1 MDLFR
6 TRDHVPDFD
15 VYVGAYR
22 ERSAATRARCR
33 AELDVPY
40 GSGEFE
46 RLDLFFPE
54 GEVRA
59 APVHLFIHGGYW
71 RMFDKSDFSF
81 VADTVV
87 GAGGVAAILN
97 YSLMPAVRMETV
109 VRQVRAAA
117 AWLQERAAAFGGD
130 PQNLTISGHSAG
142 GHLCA
147 FLLDTDSPVR
157 PRGALMLSGIYELA
171 PLQRSFLQPEIGIT
185 DEEVH
190 RFSPLRLA
198 YQPSG
203 PAILMAGERET
214 APFHEQGQAMA
225 ATLRRDGVKA
235 AFHSIPGANHMSIV
249 LDLGDSGTGPGQ
261 ALASLMKQEA

>member
-15 VYVGAYR
+15 AYVEVYHK
-22 ERSAATRARCR
+22 RSAATRARCR
-33 AELDVPY
+33 AELDVAY
-40 GSGEFE
+40 GPGELE

-87 GAGGVAAILN
+87 AAGGIAAILN
-97 YSLMPAVRMETV
+97 YSLMPAVRMETI

-117 AWLQERAAAFGGD
+117 AWLRENAAGLGGD
-130 PQNLTISGHSAG
+130 PANFTVSGHSAG

-147 FLLDTDSPVR
+147 FLLDADSPVR
-157 PRGALMLSGIYELA
+157 PKATLMLSGIYELE
-171 PLQRSFLQPEIGIT
+171 PLQHSFLQPEIGIT
-185 DEEVH
+185 DEEVR

-198 YQPSG
+198 YRPMG
-203 PAILMAGERET
+203 PVMLMAGERET
-214 APFHEQGQAMA
+214 VPFHEQGRGMA
-225 ATLRRDGVKA
+225 ETLQRDGLEA
-235 AFHSIPGANHMSIV
+235 EFQSIPGANHMSIV
-249 LDLGDSGTGPGQ
+249 LDLGDAETAPGR
-261 ALASLMKQEA
+261 ALAQMVKRGA